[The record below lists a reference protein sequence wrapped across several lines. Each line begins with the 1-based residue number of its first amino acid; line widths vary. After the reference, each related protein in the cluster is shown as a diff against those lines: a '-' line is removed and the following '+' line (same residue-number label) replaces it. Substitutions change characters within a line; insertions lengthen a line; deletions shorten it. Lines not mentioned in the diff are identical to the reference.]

1 MAVRRFLVKMN
12 ASAGSAFAAAAPSGR
27 LGLRL
32 RPLLSET
39 SKAFGIGG
47 AQADWFIAESA
58 AEVDPAAAWDEC
70 HRAITNSAFAAAP
83 GAVYMEPDWPQ
94 QWLTEARSE
103 AVSAFGVT
111 DTCANEEGWMQPDSI
126 PHGDRPDW
134 HLEDAYSGLRS
145 ARNAVAGAPGRRV
158 RIGHLDTGYD
168 PAHCLL
174 PENLKHELERSFV
187 EGDNPTSAADPFVSG
202 VLKNPGHGT
211 GTLCILAGRRLDN
224 LQFADENTGDYLGGA
239 PQAEIV
245 PVRIATSVM
254 LFYTSAFAQG
264 LDYLVAPNGDP
275 SQRCDVVSISMGG
288 LASSAWTEIV
298 NRAYEAGVCIFAAA
312 GNNFSGAPTHHIV
325 YPARYD
331 RVTAVCGALQ
341 DGHPYYDLPFKTMQG
356 NWGPDS
362 KMDTALAAFT
372 PNIPWAKWGCE
383 NAYRWNGEG
392 TSAATPQAAA
402 AAALYAQKNIVALD
416 GLPEGWMRVEAVRQA
431 LFAGARNTDHKYF
444 GKGTI
449 NAKAA
454 LDQPFAVPQQKTP
467 ADSASFPFLRVITG
481 WGIEK
486 AAAPDMLQIE
496 IVQLTQRSSR
506 YAEIIPDPHVPAE
519 QISEVQ
525 RKSFF
530 DAVIAD
536 PNASQ
541 ALKKYAM
548 DAVAGSQVPAG
559 SAPVPAATK
568 PVAQPASTPSAP
580 RSTLT
585 VARPAPPSR
594 TLRGYSYDPSLATQ
608 LQTAR
613 ISETKYE
620 VPWEADLQ
628 PGPKGEYLSV
638 VDTDFSSGQTYAPV
652 DLNDPA
658 ILAQDGL
665 PPSEGN
671 AQFHQQMVYAV
682 GMRTID
688 AFEHALGRRAL
699 WACRDDLPGGGRF
712 LQRLTIYPHA
722 MQDKNAFY
730 SPERRAVLFGY
741 FQAANVNPGSVYPG
755 GMVYTCLSH
764 DIVAHE
770 LTHALLDG
778 MHSGFRQRTN
788 PDVFAFHEAF
798 ADVVAMFQ
806 QFLNAEIVEDQLTRV
821 RGDLE
826 IHTLL
831 GELAQQFGG
840 AETGHGALRSAVGK
854 ETAEGWARL
863 KPDPTQYEVV
873 TEAHQRGS
881 LMTAAVFDA
890 FVNIYKNRT
899 ADLLRIATGGTGV
912 LPNGALHPDLIRR
925 LANEVRKSAQHV
937 LTMCIRALDYCPPVD
952 ITFGDYLRALITADF
967 DLVPDDDLKYRVAFV
982 EAFRRWGI
990 YPLDLTT
997 LSVETLLW
1005 NSPSISD
1012 ATMFDSLFQFLCDF
1026 VAQHT
1031 HFDSRRDLFDTIIAG
1046 KKDLRARLDDALA
1059 KPGVSAQMAVALG
1072 LDPDCEYAIASLR
1085 LAHRI
1090 SPDGDLLSQVIVVI
1104 TQTMDP
1110 ALNGGVAA
1118 FGGSTIV
1125 ADLRSRAIRY
1135 CITKNVQSQTRAVR
1149 QQEYL
1154 KAGAPSAQESR
1165 EPFALLHAGQSA
1177 PAKPHQ
1183 QRASAGK
1190 G

>member
-1 MAVRRFLVKMN
+1 MGVRRFLVKMN
-12 ASAGSAFAAAAPSGR
+12 ASAGNAFAAAALPSGR

-32 RPLLSET
+32 RPLLPQT
-39 SKAFGIGG
+39 SSAFGIGG
-47 AQADWFIAESA
+47 AQTDWFIADA
-58 AEVDPAAAWDEC
+58 AADVDTPTAWDEC
-70 HRAITNSAFAAAP
+70 HRALTTSAFAAAP

-94 QWLTEARSE
+94 QWLTEERAE
-103 AVSAFGVT
+103 AVNAFGVT
-111 DTCANEEGWMQPDSI
+111 DTCANEELWMKPDSI
-126 PHGDRPDW
+126 PHGARPDW
-134 HLEDAYSGLRS
+134 HLEDAFSGLRS
-145 ARNAVAGAPGRRV
+145 ARTAVAGAPGRRV

-174 PENLKHELERSFV
+174 PENIKHDLERSFV

-202 VLKNPGHGT
+202 ILKNPGHGT
-211 GTLCILAGRRLDN
+211 GTLCILAGGKLAD
-224 LQFADENTGDYLGGA
+224 LQFPDENTGDYLGGA
-239 PQAEIV
+239 PFADVI
-245 PVRIATSVM
+245 PVRIATSVV

-264 LDYLVAPNGDP
+264 LDYLIAPNGDS
-275 SQRCDVVSISMGG
+275 SQRCDVISISMGG
-288 LASSAWTEIV
+288 LASSAWTEVV
-298 NRAYEAGVCIFAAA
+298 NRAYDAGVCIFAAA
-312 GNNFSGAPTHHIV
+312 GNNFSGVPTHHIV

-331 RVTAVCGALQ
+331 RVTAVCGVLE
-341 DGHPYYDLPFKTMQG
+341 DGRPYYDLPFKTMQG
-356 NWGPDS
+356 NWGPDT
-362 KMDTALAAFT
+362 KMDTAVAAFT
-372 PNIPWAKWGCE
+372 PNIPWAKWGCGK
-383 NAYRWNGEG
+383 AYRWNGEG

-402 AAALYAQKNIVALD
+402 TAAAYAQRNVAALD
-416 GLPEGWMRVEAVRQA
+416 ALPEGWMRVEAIRQA
-431 LFAGARNTDHKYF
+431 LFASAKNTDHQHF
-444 GKGTI
+444 GKGVI

-454 LDQPFAVPQQKTP
+454 LDQPFAQPQQKMP
-467 ADSASFPFLRVITG
+467 ADSASFPFLRVLTG
-481 WGIEK
+481 WGI
-486 AAAPDMLQIE
+486 ADPAAPDMLQLE
-496 IVQLTQRSSR
+496 IVQLTQRSPQ
-506 YAEIIPDPHVPAE
+506 YAEIIPDPHVPAD
-519 QISEVQ
+519 QITDAQ
-525 RKSFF
+525 RKRFF

-536 PNASQ
+536 SNASQ
-541 ALKKYAM
+541 SLKKYAIG
-548 DAVAGSQVPAG
+548 AAAGSQTSVPGAPARS
-559 SAPVPAATK
+559 SATPIEQPTAPTPAKA
-568 PVAQPASTPSAP
+568 
-580 RSTLT
+580 TLT
-585 VARPAPPSR
+585 VAKPDPPSR

-608 LQTAR
+608 LDTAR
-613 ISETKYE
+613 ISEIKYE

-628 PGPKGEYLSV
+628 PGPKGEYLNV

-682 GMRTID
+682 AMRTID

-741 FQAANVNPGSVYPG
+741 FQAAKVNPGSVYPG

-806 QFLNAEIVEDQLTRV
+806 QFLNVEIVEDQLARV
-821 RGDLE
+821 RGNLE
-826 IHTLL
+826 IHSLL

-840 AETGHGALRSAVGK
+840 AETGHGALRSAVGTD
-854 ETAEGWARL
+854 TAEGWARL
-863 KPDPTQYEVV
+863 KPDPTKYELVS
-873 TEAHQRGS
+873 EAHARGG
-881 LMTAAVFDA
+881 LLTAAVFDA

-925 LANEVRKSAQHV
+925 LASEVRKSAQHV

-967 DLVPDDDLKYRVAFV
+967 DLIPDDDLRYRIAFV

-1005 NSPSISD
+1005 NSPSIGD
-1012 ATMFDSLFQFLCDF
+1012 ATMFDSLFQFLCEF

-1031 HFDSRRDLFDTIIAG
+1031 HFDSRRDLFDTIVAG
-1046 KKDLRARLDDALA
+1046 KKDLRTRLDDALA
-1059 KPGVSAQMAVALG
+1059 KQGVSEQMAVALG
-1072 LDPDCEYAIASLR
+1072 LDPDCEYAIGSLR
-1085 LAHRI
+1085 LVHRI

-1104 TQTMDP
+1104 TQTLDP
-1110 ALNGGVAA
+1110 ASNGGVPA
-1118 FGGSTIV
+1118 FGGSTVV

-1135 CITKNVQSQTRAVR
+1135 CITKNVRSQTRAAR

-1165 EPFALLHAGQSA
+1165 EPFALLHAGRSTPARPQQQS
-1177 PAKPHQ
+1177 
-1183 QRASAGK
+1183 ASAGK
-1190 G
+1190 S